1 MAAVEFDVP
10 EAGIARITLNLPGVL
25 DAIDGALL
33 DGLDEA
39 LDRLDSGRYRVTVV
53 TGSGGDGAS
62 GEARTSLGSAVSQL
76 AFATTCSANISRLRI
91 LVSSGS
97 VSGPLT

>member
-1 MAAVEFDVP
+1 MAAVEIDVP
-10 EAGIARITLNLPGVL
+10 EAGIAWITLNRPEVL
-25 DAIDGALL
+25 NAIDGALL

-39 LDRLDSGRYRVTVV
+39 LDRLDSGRYRVAVV
-53 TGSGGDGAS
+53 TGSGGDGAP
-62 GEARTSLGSAVSQL
+62 GEARTSLGSAVSQF